1 MQRTII
7 SFSLLLYSF
16 FCAAQSK
23 DHFALLDKKKA
34 ECENILAAFTGK
46 PETFDQLIKEGKE
59 GLAITN
65 TGDHEY
71 KFAFHQAIATGY
83 YYKQDFKSAK
93 DNYEQAYNEASK
105 ANLVE
110 KSTKPLGALVSIYH
124 YTGLQAKADEAVKKL
139 EQITETVDTL
149 KNKSDIYYNLGL
161 YYQQQK
167 FYYNI
172 ALNYFLKSAELYKPV
187 ADTAKTLK
195 RKLDYGVRLMGVA
208 EIYLFLKQPEKALQ
222 YLEEVK
228 PNLNLSIIF
237 DITAY
242 GKFIR
247 SYVLLN
253 NQNEALKYYNLL
265 HQTAAKTPGKW
276 SELVSSNLEM
286 ATLSLKTKDYQLA
299 KSYIDKADKQ
309 SKLDNKEIL
318 TSAVNSSYGD
328 YYKSLNDYGQAA
340 KYYKIA
346 ELGSAIYDKERYAD
360 LLRSLTSVAILSNS
374 GDAGIY
380 FNKYIMLSDSLT
392 QGKIASNLAEMEA
405 QYQNK
410 NKQEKI
416 NVLSAES
423 IINNLEIKNANR
435 QRTFFIIAFILLLG
449 IITSII
455 MMYRNK
461 QKSGRLLQKKNE
473 EMNVLNENLE
483 KANITK
489 AKLFSIISHD
499 LRNPI
504 SQVYEFLDL
513 QKTNPDIFNEDEK
526 RKYNEQI
533 SVAAGVVLETME
545 DLLIWSKTQM
555 QQFTL
560 TKETVNASQC
570 VHQIDD
576 LLHSQLEKKKIKLS
590 ESIDPLMTM
599 QTDKN
604 IFTIIIRN
612 LIQNAI
618 TYSPENSII
627 TITAQQQ
634 NNSTQFLIA
643 DEGAGMPE
651 RIRRIFNE
659 PYMAVNSNQSGL
671 GLTIVKEMAELIH
684 ANIEISSNNPVGTL
698 ITISV
703 PDIS

>member
-1 MQRTII
+1 
-7 SFSLLLYSF
+7 
-16 FCAAQSK
+16 
-23 DHFALLDKKKA
+23 
-34 ECENILAAFTGK
+34 
-46 PETFDQLIKEGKE
+46 
-59 GLAITN
+59 
-65 TGDHEY
+65 
-71 KFAFHQAIATGY
+71 
-83 YYKQDFKSAK
+83 
-93 DNYEQAYNEASK
+93 
-105 ANLVE
+105 
-110 KSTKPLGALVSIYH
+110 
-124 YTGLQAKADEAVKKL
+124 
-139 EQITETVDTL
+139 
-149 KNKSDIYYNLGL
+149 
-161 YYQQQK
+161 
-167 FYYNI
+167 
-172 ALNYFLKSAELYKPV
+172 
-187 ADTAKTLK
+187 
-195 RKLDYGVRLMGVA
+195 
-208 EIYLFLKQPEKALQ
+208 
-222 YLEEVK
+222 
-228 PNLNLSIIF
+228 
-237 DITAY
+237 
-242 GKFIR
+242 
-247 SYVLLN
+247 
-253 NQNEALKYYNLL
+253 
-265 HQTAAKTPGKW
+265 
-276 SELVSSNLEM
+276 
-286 ATLSLKTKDYQLA
+286 
-299 KSYIDKADKQ
+299 
-309 SKLDNKEIL
+309 
-318 TSAVNSSYGD
+318 
-328 YYKSLNDYGQAA
+328 
-340 KYYKIA
+340 
-346 ELGSAIYDKERYAD
+346 
-360 LLRSLTSVAILSNS
+360 
-374 GDAGIY
+374 
-380 FNKYIMLSDSLT
+380 
-392 QGKIASNLAEMEA
+392 MEA

-423 IINNLEIKNANR
+423 IINNLEIKDANR

-504 SQVYEFLDL
+504 SQVYQFLDL
-513 QKTNPDIFNEDEK
+513 QKTNPNIFNEDEK

-533 SVAAGVVLETME
+533 TVAAGVVLETME

-560 TKETVNASQC
+560 TKETVNPSQC

-576 LLHSQLEKKKIKLS
+576 LLHTQLEKKKIKLS
-590 ESIDPLMTM
+590 ESIDPLITM

-604 IFTIIIRN
+604 IITIIIRN

-684 ANIEISSNNPVGTL
+684 AHIEISSNKPVGTL